1 MKLSKRILELQ
12 HSPIRKF
19 IPIADKAKK
28 ANKKVYHLNIGQPDI
43 ETPKAFM
50 DAIKNYESKVIKYS
64 KSNGEMCLINAIQN
78 FYKRENIIFEDDEIL
93 ITNGASEALKFC
105 SIAMCDVGDEIL
117 VPEPFYTNYSGF
129 TESSGVKIVPITT
142 KPEEGF
148 RLPAKAEIVS
158 LITPRTKVILFSN
171 PGNPT
176 GKILSLEE
184 MEMLA
189 EIAREHNLYIISD
202 EVYRGISF
210 DGLKAISM
218 AKIKGIED
226 RVVVLESVSKRYSA
240 CGARI
245 GSIQSKNKELIYQ
258 ILKLCQARL
267 CVATLEQVGAAEL
280 YRCEDTYIEEIKNEY
295 EARRNIVFETLQ
307 NIPGIICEKPTGAF
321 YIIAKL
327 PIANAEKFVV
337 WLLEE
342 FDLDGETVMLTPAEA
357 FYATEGLGVSEVRIS
372 YVLNTADL
380 KKAMEILRVGLAEYI
395 KK

>member
-43 ETPKAFM
+43 ETPPAFM
-50 DAIKNYESKVIKYS
+50 DAIRNYDSKVIKYS
-64 KSNGEMCLINAIQN
+64 NSRGELCLIHAIQD
-78 FYKRENIIFEDDEIL
+78 FYKREDVIFEEDEIL
-93 ITNGASEALKFC
+93 ITNGASEALMFC
-105 SIAMCDVGDEIL
+105 SIAMCDAGDEIL

-129 TESSGVKIVPITT
+129 TGSGSVNIVPITT
-142 KPEEGF
+142 KPEDGF
-148 RLPAKAEIVS
+148 HLPSKEKIVS
-158 LITPRTKVILFSN
+158 LITPKTKVILFSN

-176 GKILSLEE
+176 GKILSIEE
-184 MEMLA
+184 MEMIA
-189 EIAREHNLYIISD
+189 EIAIEHDLYIISD

-218 AKIKGIED
+218 AHIKGVED

-245 GSIQSKNKELIYQ
+245 GSIQSKNKELIHQ

-280 YRCEDTYIEEIKNEY
+280 YKCENTYIEKIKDEY
-295 EARRNIVFETLQ
+295 EARRNIVFDTLEKM
-307 NIPGIICEKPTGAF
+307 PGIICKKPTGAF

-327 PIANAEKFVV
+327 PIEDAEKFII

-342 FDLDGETVMLTPAEA
+342 FDLDGETVMVTPAEA
-357 FYATEGLGVSEVRIS
+357 FYATKGLGRNEIRIS
-372 YVLNTADL
+372 YVLKTRDL
-380 KKAMEILRVGLAEYI
+380 QRAMKILRVALAEYMN
-395 KK
+395 K